1 MVMDML
7 KCPIKSEDENKIFK
21 DVLQSLCARSPQEMN
36 QIIQQMPDD
45 NKKRVRTLLMTVR
58 VEYQDEGGSTQQVA
72 RRIVKIVRR
81 NPNAGGTPG
90 Q

>member
-36 QIIQQMPDD
+36 QIIQ
-45 NKKRVRTLLMTVR
+45 
-58 VEYQDEGGSTQQVA
+58 
-72 RRIVKIVRR
+72 
-81 NPNAGGTPG
+81 
-90 Q
+90 